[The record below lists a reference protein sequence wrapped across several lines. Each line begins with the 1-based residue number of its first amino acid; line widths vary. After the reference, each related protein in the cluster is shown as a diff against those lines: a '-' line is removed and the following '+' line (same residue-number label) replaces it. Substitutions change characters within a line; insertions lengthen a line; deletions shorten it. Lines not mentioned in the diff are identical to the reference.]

1 MDPLQLLLQKALDAV
16 VVMRRDGTVAD
27 WNGCAES
34 IFGWT
39 RQEALGRSM
48 NDLIIPPQHRQ
59 AHSQGLQRYLETGIG
74 HVVGRRI
81 EISAIDRSGREFPIE
96 LSITELV
103 YENEQAFI
111 GFLRDIS
118 DRKAAELALKESEAR
133 LAATYN
139 HALVGIAEV
148 DRDGGILRMN
158 EQFARITG
166 HDPDDLRG
174 RSVFDITHADDVEL
188 DRALFAE
195 QWAGRRDA
203 YRMEKRFLRKQGGI
217 VWVDLAASIVRGE
230 GGASSYS
237 VRIVRDISDR
247 KRADEHQRLLI
258 SELNHRVKN
267 TLAVVQGLAYQ
278 TFKPEL
284 VPPELVSLFEGRLS
298 ALAAAHDLIVR
309 ENWDSTQIDDLIREA
324 LRPFE
329 EEPPRFTM
337 SGPPVLLTPS
347 ATVGLALGLH
357 ELATNAA
364 KYGALSLPEGRVAI
378 DWALD
383 DGQLL
388 LEWRESGGPPV
399 VQPQRKGFGTRLLER
414 ALASDLGGRVE
425 LDFQPSGLVCRM
437 RCPLARISP
446 DD

>member
-16 VVMRRDGTVAD
+16 VVMRRDGSVAD
-27 WNGCAES
+27 WNDCAEAT
-34 IFGWT
+34 FGWT
-39 RQEALGRSM
+39 REEALGCTMS
-48 NDLIIPPQHRQ
+48 DLIVPPQHRQ
-59 AHSQGLQRYLETGIG
+59 AHGRGLQRYLETGIG
-74 HVVGRRI
+74 TVIGRRI
-81 EISAIDRSGREFPIE
+81 EISAIDRSGREFPVE
-96 LSITELV
+96 LSITELA
-103 YENEQAFI
+103 YEGDTAFI

-118 DRKAAELALKESEAR
+118 DRKAAEIALRDSEAR

-148 DRDGGILRMN
+148 DRRGGILRTN
-158 EQFARITG
+158 EQFALIVG
-166 HDPDDLRG
+166 HEPQDLESRT
-174 RSVFDITHADDVEL
+174 VFDITHPDDVEL
-188 DRALFAE
+188 DRALFDE
-195 QWAGRRDA
+195 QWSGQRDA
-203 YRMEKRFLRKQGGI
+203 YRLEKRFIRQDGGI

-230 GGASSYS
+230 GGASTYG

-284 VPPELVSLFEGRLS
+284 VPPDLVAAFEGRLF

-309 ENWDSTQIDDLIREA
+309 ETWDSTQIDDLIREA

-329 EEPPRFTM
+329 ESPPRFTI
-337 SGPPVLLTPS
+337 SGPPVLLTPA

-364 KYGALSLPEGRVAI
+364 KYGALSRPQGRVAI
-378 DWALD
+378 DWGVE
-383 DGQLL
+383 DGELRL
-388 LEWRESGGPPV
+388 HWRESGGPRV
-399 VQPQRKGFGTRLLER
+399 VKPRRKGFGTRLLER
-414 ALASDLGGRVE
+414 ALASDLGGSVD
-425 LDFQPSGLVCRM
+425 LDFQPSGLLCRM
-437 RCPLARISP
+437 RGPLARISP
-446 DD
+446 AD